1 MNHSRYVEWQ
11 TPSYGG
17 FSLDKLGVIEY
28 LNGYF
33 VVHTVLIIALVRGQ
47 ETSVVSV
54 QCKYIDVQLGAE
66 YKVALQRIRWTR
78 NVDTVIQRIMMT
90 LVKQLIRSLYHH
102 RRDSA
107 ATYLLKL

>member
-47 ETSVVSV
+47 ETSVVSSANISMFNWGLNTKLHFKELDG
-54 QCKYIDVQLGAE
+54 QGML
-66 YKVALQRIRWTR
+66 TR
-78 NVDTVIQRIMMT
+78 
-90 LVKQLIRSLYHH
+90 
-102 RRDSA
+102 
-107 ATYLLKL
+107 